1 MQTLKGIVLI
11 YIPVVCFS
19 LKLPLFI
26 IGVPIT
32 NSSKPDTLDKYIENP
47 LEREWKEKL
56 SLETK
61 LEEEIFLGFRKVGK
75 IIINKRIS
83 GRKEYIISQSYI
95 FVLNVLEV
103 LVLLFI
109 WDDYIKSLM
118 TLISVISA
126 AMTIALREIIIN
138 FFCGLY
144 IKIKKPFKV
153 EDRIQIDD
161 LKGDVMSISA
171 LDFEVL
177 EVSTKEENGQSTG
190 VVVTFPNSVVFS
202 KAIKNINKGFK
213 YVWNELTV
221 KIKMDSDLPNNK
233 KELYKIVNGLEVVK
247 NIPKKMKEQVD
258 ITNATNRVY
267 FNNYDPI
274 IYTKLVDDHI
284 ELTIRYLMH
293 PKKSRY
299 VESVIW
305 NKIYTSY
312 KNGKIDLFIGN

>member
-1 MQTLKGIVLI
+1 MNIIKSFCSYLSKITTIEELYLYLILSTFIV
-11 YIPVVCFS
+11 
-19 LKLPLFI
+19 I
-26 IGVPIT
+26 I
-32 NSSKPDTLDKYIENP
+32 L
-47 LEREWKEKL
+47 
-56 SLETK
+56 
-61 LEEEIFLGFRKVGK
+61 FLGFRKVGK
-75 IIINKRIS
+75 IIINKKIS

-126 AMTIALREIIIN
+126 AMTIALREIIMN

-144 IKIKKPFKV
+144 IKVKKPFKV

-171 LDFEVL
+171 FDFEVL

-190 VVVTFPNSVVFS
+190 IVVTFPNSVVFS

-221 KIKMDSDLPNNK
+221 KVKMDSDLPNNK

-274 IYTKLVDDHI
+274 IYTKLVDGHI

-305 NKIYTSY
+305 NKIYNSY
-312 KNGKIDLFIGN
+312 KDGKIDLFIGD